1 MTGLRLLRLF
11 SWAAVAA
18 LVLLAGWTVL
28 WHGDQRTAEVGPAIQ
43 IGGPFS
49 LVDQNGRR
57 MTEADL
63 AGRPTLLFFGFT
75 HCPEVCP
82 TTLYEITGWM
92 QTLGAQADRL
102 NVMFVTV
109 DPERDDQPALAEY
122 AKAFDPRIRMLTG
135 TREAV
140 DQMIRAYRA
149 YARKVPLEGG
159 GYTMDH
165 TATVYLLD
173 AQGRFTG
180 TVDAREKQDTALAKL
195 RRLLA

>member
-11 SWAAVAA
+11 AWAAVAV
-18 LVLLAGWTVL
+18 LVLLVGWTVL
-28 WHGDQRTAEVGPAIQ
+28 WHGGQRVAEVGPPVQ

-49 LVDQNGRR
+49 LVDQNGRPT
-57 MTEADL
+57 TEADL

-92 QTLGAQADRL
+92 RTLGAQADGL
-102 NVMFVTV
+102 NVVFVTV
-109 DPERDDQPALAEY
+109 DPERDDQAALAEY

-135 TREAV
+135 TPQAV

-149 YARKVPLEGG
+149 YVRKVPLEGG
-159 GYTMDH
+159 GYTMD
-165 TATVYLLD
+165 
-173 AQGRFTG
+173 
-180 TVDAREKQDTALAKL
+180 
-195 RRLLA
+195 

>member
-11 SWAAVAA
+11 SWVAVVA
-18 LVLLAGWTVL
+18 LILLVGWTVL
-28 WHGDQRTAEVGPAIQ
+28 WHGGQRTAEVGPAIQ

-109 DPERDDQPALAEY
+109 DPERDDQLALAEY

-180 TVDAREKQDTALAKL
+180 TLDAREKQDTALAKL